1 MIRTCSKIEYFKNI
15 KSLGPWQEEEDEKLL
30 EWVKNNGPCKW
41 SICAENIQGRSGK
54 QCRERWFNNLNPNV
68 KKGGWTQQED

>member
-1 MIRTCSKIEYFKNI
+1 MMEGRTAIQCLHRWTKILKPGLR
-15 KSLGPWQEEEDEKLL
+15 KGPWQEEEDEKLL

-41 SICAENIQGRSGK
+41 SICAESIQGRSGK

-68 KKGGWTQQED
+68 KKG